1 MKKIKPIDI
10 KRVDPNLDV
19 GLTNE
24 QVEARK
30 KAKLINKIKKT
41 SGKSYIEIIFRNII
55 NFYNIF
61 LAIVAILLI
70 YGEMYWSLFF
80 VIVYLCNLGIGLFQD
95 IKARK
100 LLSKLQ
106 LVTQSK
112 IEVIRDGLKVE
123 IPTDELVLDD
133 IAIIKNSHQIPSDA
147 IILKGTIG
155 VNESM
160 LTGESLTIYKDKD
173 CLVYAGSYVT
183 SGEAIIKIIRVG
195 KENYINK
202 MEHIARDK
210 KATKSRLKR
219 SLDALFRIISFL
231 VLIVTILIVVG
242 QWNDFVYHFQDTVG
256 SFAGSLVAMIPAGLY
271 LLTSVTLTVGVINLA
286 RKRAMIQDFYSIEM
300 LARSNVLCLDKTG
313 TITDGTMKVKEVI
326 ALNGNSRARI
336 DLIIANL
343 LNATKD
349 SNATATALKEA
360 FDYKPTEVANY
371 VCPFNSENKYSFATF
386 SRSTYILGAIEC
398 LDVYDKEAMLE
409 KIKKYLQEGLRVL
422 ILAKANSKQTGKS
435 IKGKSEV
442 MAMIILED
450 HIKDDA
456 AETIKWFQDNDVKV
470 RVISGDNAITVSQ
483 IAKKVNIKDAYKFVS
498 LEGKTNEEI
507 KELAKEYVV
516 FGRVTPEQKEIL
528 VQSFEDNGDVVA
540 MTGDGVND
548 ILALRIADCSIAMA
562 NGSDAAQNVSQLV
575 LLDSNFSSLPA
586 VVAEGRRVVNNIQR
600 TSSLFSIKTLF
611 AIVLSIIFAVSSFF
625 TKASYPFLPNHLYLW
640 EITVIGIGSFFVAL
654 EPNKELIKGS
664 FLSNVAKKVLPG
676 AFMMLAGVGAIYL
689 LGFLQNNQ
697 ILYTGMFN
705 DTIFVTMCTLLFAI
719 LGLATFFNICIP
731 FSKYRLAV
739 FIGIVTLNVLILAF
753 AAFLEY
759 SYGFTQLLSIELSAL
774 MPIHYVELIIISL
787 GLIAIY
793 LVITYIIDVL
803 SSKPIKE
810 DKKDDKNI

>member
-30 KAKLINKIKKT
+30 KAKLINKIKKA

-95 IKARK
+95 IKARR

-210 KATKSRLKR
+210 KATKSHLKR

-231 VLIVTILIVVG
+231 VLIITILTVVG
-242 QWNDFVYHFQDTVG
+242 QWNDFMYRFQDTVG

-326 ALNGNSRARI
+326 TLNGNSRARI
-336 DLIIANL
+336 DLIIANV

-360 FDYKPTEVANY
+360 FDYKPTEV
-371 VCPFNSENKYSFATF
+371 
-386 SRSTYILGAIEC
+386 
-398 LDVYDKEAMLE
+398 
-409 KIKKYLQEGLRVL
+409 
-422 ILAKANSKQTGKS
+422 
-435 IKGKSEV
+435 
-442 MAMIILED
+442 
-450 HIKDDA
+450 
-456 AETIKWFQDNDVKV
+456 
-470 RVISGDNAITVSQ
+470 
-483 IAKKVNIKDAYKFVS
+483 
-498 LEGKTNEEI
+498 
-507 KELAKEYVV
+507 
-516 FGRVTPEQKEIL
+516 
-528 VQSFEDNGDVVA
+528 
-540 MTGDGVND
+540 
-548 ILALRIADCSIAMA
+548 
-562 NGSDAAQNVSQLV
+562 
-575 LLDSNFSSLPA
+575 
-586 VVAEGRRVVNNIQR
+586 
-600 TSSLFSIKTLF
+600 
-611 AIVLSIIFAVSSFF
+611 
-625 TKASYPFLPNHLYLW
+625 
-640 EITVIGIGSFFVAL
+640 
-654 EPNKELIKGS
+654 
-664 FLSNVAKKVLPG
+664 
-676 AFMMLAGVGAIYL
+676 
-689 LGFLQNNQ
+689 
-697 ILYTGMFN
+697 
-705 DTIFVTMCTLLFAI
+705 
-719 LGLATFFNICIP
+719 
-731 FSKYRLAV
+731 
-739 FIGIVTLNVLILAF
+739 
-753 AAFLEY
+753 
-759 SYGFTQLLSIELSAL
+759 
-774 MPIHYVELIIISL
+774 
-787 GLIAIY
+787 
-793 LVITYIIDVL
+793 
-803 SSKPIKE
+803 
-810 DKKDDKNI
+810 

>member
-231 VLIVTILIVVG
+231 VLIVTILTVVG

-336 DLIIANL
+336 DLIIAKSMSRFARNTLDTLTYIRDLKARGVECFFQKENIYTFDSKGEL
-343 LNATKD
+343 LITIMSSLAQEE
-349 SNATATALKEA
+349 SRSI
-360 FDYKPTEVANY
+360 
-371 VCPFNSENKYSFATF
+371 SENVKWGIRKSFADGKVYLPHKNFIGYKYDENKNIIIDKDTEWVVKLIYKEFMSGRTFRQICKILEEKGVKTPGGKYKWSETTVRSILRNEKYS
-386 SRSTYILGAIEC
+386 Y
-398 LDVYDKEAMLE
+398 
-409 KIKKYLQEGLRVL
+409 
-422 ILAKANSKQTGKS
+422 
-435 IKGKSEV
+435 
-442 MAMIILED
+442 
-450 HIKDDA
+450 
-456 AETIKWFQDNDVKV
+456 
-470 RVISGDNAITVSQ
+470 
-483 IAKKVNIKDAYKFVS
+483 
-498 LEGKTNEEI
+498 
-507 KELAKEYVV
+507 
-516 FGRVTPEQKEIL
+516 
-528 VQSFEDNGDVVA
+528 
-540 MTGDGVND
+540 
-548 ILALRIADCSIAMA
+548 
-562 NGSDAAQNVSQLV
+562 
-575 LLDSNFSSLPA
+575 
-586 VVAEGRRVVNNIQR
+586 
-600 TSSLFSIKTLF
+600 
-611 AIVLSIIFAVSSFF
+611 
-625 TKASYPFLPNHLYLW
+625 
-640 EITVIGIGSFFVAL
+640 
-654 EPNKELIKGS
+654 
-664 FLSNVAKKVLPG
+664 
-676 AFMMLAGVGAIYL
+676 
-689 LGFLQNNQ
+689 
-697 ILYTGMFN
+697 
-705 DTIFVTMCTLLFAI
+705 
-719 LGLATFFNICIP
+719 
-731 FSKYRLAV
+731 
-739 FIGIVTLNVLILAF
+739 
-753 AAFLEY
+753 
-759 SYGFTQLLSIELSAL
+759 
-774 MPIHYVELIIISL
+774 
-787 GLIAIY
+787 
-793 LVITYIIDVL
+793 
-803 SSKPIKE
+803 SSK
-810 DKKDDKNI
+810 DFC